1 MAMNRTCMMIANPSA
16 LDHSIALARRFN
28 RFYTRRIGVLDEGL
42 YHTRF
47 SLTESRVLYELAHR
61 PQLTATVLGKDL
73 GLDPGYL
80 SRILHRFE
88 KRRLIAKTPSE
99 ADGRQSLL
107 RLAPGGRAAFA
118 PLDAQS
124 RQETGAMLSRL
135 SKFEQK
141 RLIDAMG
148 TIEILLGRTIEK
160 ATPPYLLRCHQPGD
174 MGWVVHRHGVLYAQE
189 YGYDE
194 HFEALVASIV
204 AEFIANYDAKC
215 ERCWMAEREGAL
227 VGSVFL
233 VRKSK
238 TIAKLRL
245 LFVEP
250 AARGLGMGARL
261 VSECIRFARHAGY
274 KKIALW
280 TQSELTAARHIYDKA
295 GFKLVGKKPHF
306 SWGKNLVAE
315 TWELTL

>member
-1 MAMNRTCMMIANPSA
+1 MIIGNPSA
-16 LDHSIALARRFN
+16 LDPSIARARRFN
-28 RFYTRRIGVLDEGL
+28 RFYTRRLGVLDEGL

-61 PQLTATVLGKDL
+61 SSLTATALGKDL

-88 KRRLIAKTPSE
+88 NGRLIAKTPSE
-99 ADGRQSLL
+99 SDGRQSLV
-107 RLAPGGRAAFA
+107 RLTPGGRAAFA
-118 PLDAQS
+118 PLDACS
-124 RQETGAMLSRL
+124 RRETGAMLSRL
-135 SKFEQK
+135 SNSDQN
-141 RLIDAMG
+141 RLLDAMN
-148 TIEILLGRTIEK
+148 TIEILLGGTNEK
-160 ATPPYLLRCHQPGD
+160 ATPAYLLRDHQPGD

-204 AEFIANYDAKC
+204 AEFIAHYNPKW
-215 ERCWMAEREGAL
+215 ERCWMAEQGGVL

-250 AARGLGMGARL
+250 AARGLGIGARL
-261 VSECIRFARHAGY
+261 VRECIRFARQAGY

-280 TQSELTAARHIYDKA
+280 TQSELKAARHIYDQA
-295 GFKLVGKKPHF
+295 GFTLVGKKPHC

-315 TWELTL
+315 TWELKL